1 MFSFRKTSCCILI
14 VLCQAVFAWSSD
26 SEVLAKNYLEVAS
39 RLSDTGK
46 FDEAIRTLNQALG
59 ILREYSTS
67 HPLRQKIESEI
78 KIAKGKFLLSR
89 YDKIRKRKDPQN
101 KAIPLKDEDR
111 NWLVS
116 QVFGKVISRQIWED
130 RTALVKGDPVGFGR
144 RLTTFPSAGVELRS
158 TPQDFL
164 FLRTVDASTM
174 QTNGYNNILLHSGSI
189 LIGAYARDFTIS
201 VKSPNTEVSISSPE
215 PFSVMLGVTTNGG
228 IKTISLLG
236 KASITCRGQ
245 EMQILPGDLCFG
257 LADGI
262 SRKMSV
268 ELSTLMVTSRL
279 LTGFENPLPFMK
291 RINQQAMMQALRTKQ
306 RFRTVVGDVKGTRD
320 FEIKVIEEK

>member
-144 RLTTFPSAGVELRS
+144 RLTTFPSAE
-158 TPQDFL
+158 
-164 FLRTVDASTM
+164 
-174 QTNGYNNILLHSGSI
+174 
-189 LIGAYARDFTIS
+189 
-201 VKSPNTEVSISSPE
+201 
-215 PFSVMLGVTTNGG
+215 
-228 IKTISLLG
+228 
-236 KASITCRGQ
+236 
-245 EMQILPGDLCFG
+245 
-257 LADGI
+257 
-262 SRKMSV
+262 
-268 ELSTLMVTSRL
+268 
-279 LTGFENPLPFMK
+279 
-291 RINQQAMMQALRTKQ
+291 
-306 RFRTVVGDVKGTRD
+306 
-320 FEIKVIEEK
+320 